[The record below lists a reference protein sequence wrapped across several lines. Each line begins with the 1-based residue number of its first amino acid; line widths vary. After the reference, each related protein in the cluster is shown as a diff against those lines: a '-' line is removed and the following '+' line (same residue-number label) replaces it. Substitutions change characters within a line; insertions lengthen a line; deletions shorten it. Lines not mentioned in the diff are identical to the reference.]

1 MRELPPGR
9 VHARAGWPRAAYA
22 SVLAGTGISPVRN
35 PSVLGRCMRDI
46 LVANSH
52 MLFDPK
58 TLTDAG
64 PVVVKRWT
72 AGHAQEP
79 VVGTLQ

>member
-1 MRELPPGR
+1 
-9 VHARAGWPRAAYA
+9 
-22 SVLAGTGISPVRN
+22 
-35 PSVLGRCMRDI
+35 MRDI

-64 PVVVKRWT
+64 PVLVEQWT
-72 AGHAQEP
+72 S
-79 VVGTLQ
+79 